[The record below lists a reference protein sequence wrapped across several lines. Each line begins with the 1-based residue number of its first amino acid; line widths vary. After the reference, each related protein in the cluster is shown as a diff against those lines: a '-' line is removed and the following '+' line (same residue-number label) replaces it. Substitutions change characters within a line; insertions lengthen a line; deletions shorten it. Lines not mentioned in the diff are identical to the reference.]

1 MAKAKAKL
9 KFDYQRATSDLIQLL
24 TKTCDE
30 LIEEFYDDARKY
42 LTQRAK
48 NDIEID
54 HATLQMGETNI
65 RAAVAFKGYALLESF
80 GKGSQ
85 MDMDNPYLDEYMQSD
100 LWNPLRTGPTIVGR
114 SAGEYTDFF
123 GNKAYSTG
131 NKAGQPVESEHGRV
145 RSRKPSYS
153 IQNAEKWFLDSNGK
167 VERKLDLVMDEFID
181 RMDKYFIYG

>member
-80 GKGSQ
+80 GKRRQ
-85 MDMDNPYLDEYMQSD
+85 MDTDNPYLDENMQNG
-100 LWNPLRTGPTIVGR
+100 LWNPLRTGSHIDAL
-114 SAGEYTDFF
+114 SA
-123 GNKAYSTG
+123 
-131 NKAGQPVESEHGRV
+131 SE
-145 RSRKPSYS
+145 
-153 IQNAEKWFLDSNGK
+153 
-167 VERKLDLVMDEFID
+167 
-181 RMDKYFIYG
+181 